1 MVLVENTSGDSA
13 GKNWLYHPQFPEHWK
28 RKPLYSMAQW
38 VNGLAFRKIQFSPT
52 GKPVIKIAEI
62 KGGISGQTKFTQQS
76 FDESVYIR
84 SGDLLF
90 SWSGQ
95 PETSIDAFWWRGP
108 EGWLNQHI
116 FRVTPDPSID
126 TTFFYYLLRYLK
138 PNFVG
143 IARNKQTTGLGHVTK
158 QDLENIEAALP
169 PLSEQRAIAHILGT
183 LDDKIELNRRM
194 NETLEEM
201 ARALFKSWFIDF
213 DPVRAKM
220 EGRDPGLPKHLA
232 DLFPDRLMDSELGP
246 IPEGWEVKALN
257 YCADLNPESWSRKNY
272 PERVE
277 YVDLAN
283 TKWGVIGAIQYY
295 LWKDAPSRAKRVLRF
310 GDTIVGTVRPGNG
323 SYSFVGHEGLTGSTG
338 FAVLRPI
345 LPRYREFVY
354 LSATSAKNIERLAHR
369 ADGAAYPAV
378 RPNVVA
384 ETRVVTPSV
393 DTDVLDFFSMTVAPI
408 INRMESNKTESRTLA
423 ALRDTLLPRL
433 VSGELRLKTPDQVLE
448 TYPEIREGR

>member
-1 MVLVENTSGDSA
+1 MVLVDNTSGDSA
-13 GKNWLYHPQFPEHWK
+13 GKNWLYLPQFPRHWK

-84 SGDLLF
+84 PGDLLF

-116 FRVTPDPSID
+116 FRVTPDDGID

-143 IARNKQTTGLGHVTK
+143 IARNKQTTGLGHVTRR
-158 QDLENIEAALP
+158 DLEHIEAALP

-201 ARALFKSWFIDF
+201 ARALFKSWFVDF

-232 DLFPDRLMDSELGP
+232 DLFPDRLVDSELGP
-246 IPEGWEVKALN
+246 IPEGWEIGCVGDIADQRRSGVKPEQIDPNTPYIGLEHMPKHCIALSEWDTVEGLASNKFIFEQGDILFGKLRPYFHKVGIAPLDGVCSTDIVVIMPKSHDWFGFVLGHTSSVEFVN
-257 YCADLNPESWSRKNY
+257 YTDAGATGTRMPR
-272 PERVE
+272 
-277 YVDLAN
+277 
-283 TKWGVIGAIQYY
+283 TKWTDMARYEIALPQRELAKTFTGLIQKCVNKIILAI
-295 LWKDAPSRAKRVLRF
+295 
-310 GDTIVGTVRPGNG
+310 
-323 SYSFVGHEGLTGSTG
+323 H
-338 FAVLRPI
+338 
-345 LPRYREFVY
+345 
-354 LSATSAKNIERLAHR
+354 
-369 ADGAAYPAV
+369 
-378 RPNVVA
+378 
-384 ETRVVTPSV
+384 
-393 DTDVLDFFSMTVAPI
+393 
-408 INRMESNKTESRTLA
+408 ESRTLA
-423 ALRDTLLPRL
+423 DQRDTLLPKL
-433 VSGELRLKTPDQVLE
+433 ISGELRASQSIFE
-448 TYPEIREGR
+448 RSNIR